1 MTRGCHIPDAPDC
14 VFRAGAAV
22 NEPVSPGVTHGARGS
37 PAETA
42 RIGER
47 TKKQHTARESRTRFV
62 METPSGS
69 GDGAPRCGRRG
80 GEHRHP
86 RTAAERPGHKKQA
99 RGAAGMEG
107 KDWAQESTACFPHSR
122 TIFQEHHFR
131 DDFRQNHPADDACP
145 LLFPHNRIQDS
156 VLFSGRPRKTLAPA
170 GRNRFF
176 PDTWFRGRRR
186 GSHDS
191 RGISGGRKR
200 SDRGGWRIQDRIPP
214 PARIPAPQALKAPER
229 SSLRSPARRI
239 NEAVR

>member
-1 MTRGCHIPDAPDC
+1 MTRAVTSPMRQTVSSEPGPQSMSPSAPAS
-14 VFRAGAAV
+14 RTAPA
-22 NEPVSPGVTHGARGS
+22 GS